1 MNAIKP
7 TEMNRT
13 IVGSKYYTHV
23 LPRLEE
29 VYKWLCDI
37 GKGVDI

>member
-1 MNAIKP
+1 MNTAIKP
-7 TEMNRT
+7 IETKKS

-29 VYKWLCDI
+29 AYKQLQDRR
-37 GKGVDI
+37 